1 MDSPDGERREL
12 ILRTATRLFAGLGY
26 DVTSMAQI
34 AEAAGLDPAQVAA
47 HFPAK
52 RELYVEVM
60 QRAREILAGPLQA
73 RADAVGAAPP
83 EHKAEALRA
92 LIDAYIDGCV
102 NHPEV
107 AALWAH
113 RWLSDASDV
122 VDLELKG
129 AQPLTQHIV
138 DSIATVAGPAGA
150 DALHTTYTMIWCI
163 HGFAL
168 SGVLD
173 GTGTRRGVEDHEQLR
188 RFRAHLHQLLQRGL
202 RLPEPVS

>member
-34 AEAAGLDPAQVAA
+34 AEAAGLEPAQVSAC
-47 HFPAK
+47 FPAK
-52 RELYVEVM
+52 RELYLEVM
-60 QRAREILAGPLQA
+60 QRARENLAGPLQA
-73 RADAVGAAPP
+73 RADELREAPP
-83 EHKAEALRA
+83 EHKAEALRG
-92 LIDAYIDGCV
+92 LIDAYIDGCA

-129 AQPLTQHIV
+129 TQPLTQSIV
-138 DSIATVAGPAGA
+138 DAIATVAEPAGA

-163 HGFAL
+163 QGFAL

-173 GTGTRRGVEDHEQLR
+173 GTGTRRGIEGPEQLG
-188 RFRAHLHQLLQRGL
+188 RFRAHLHQLMQREL
-202 RLPEPVS
+202 RLPDPAP

>member
-12 ILRTATRLFAGLGY
+12 ILRTATRLFAALGY

-34 AEAAGLDPAQVAA
+34 AEAAGLAPAQVAA

-60 QRAREILAGPLQA
+60 RCARETLAGPLQA
-73 RADAVGAAPP
+73 CSDELRSAPP
-83 EHKAEALRA
+83 ERKAEALSA

-102 NHPEV
+102 EHPEV

-122 VDLELKG
+122 VDLEAKG
-129 AQPLTQHIV
+129 TQPLTQ
-138 DSIATVAGPAGA
+138 DLMDAIATLAGPAGA
-150 DALHTTYTMIWCI
+150 DALHTTYTLIWCI

-173 GTGTRRGVEDHEQLR
+173 GTGTRRGVEDREQLH
-188 RFRAHLHQLLQRGL
+188 RFRAHLHQLMRREL
-202 RLPEPVS
+202 RLPDP